1 MKILFLTQW
10 FDPEPFFKGINYVK
24 KLQETGHKVQVLTGF
39 PNYPS
44 GKVYDGYK
52 IRLWKDEV
60 IGDISILRTF
70 LYPNHDNS
78 SVKRA
83 INYLSFTFSSTI
95 FGIFKLKKPEL
106 VYVYHPPITVG
117 ITALILK
124 RIWKV
129 PYVYEIQDIW
139 PDTLRATGM
148 VNNKYLMR
156 LIDRLCTIIYKNADR
171 LTVIS
176 PGFKD
181 KLISMGINPEQIDVI
196 YNPCDETSNYPRK
209 GNQQLAKKLKL
220 NGKFNIIFAGNMGR
234 AQALEAV
241 LKSAELV
248 QNNYPEIQFVFIGGG
263 IDENRLRNCAKD
275 LNLNNTLFLERVPLS
290 KIGDIIALADIAL
303 VHLKG
308 DPLFKITI
316 PGKTQ
321 TYMASSKPIIMGVE
335 GDAANLVIKAN
346 AGLAC
351 IPEDP
356 KSISDAVLKLY
367 NLPKEELINLGKNG
381 RKYYESE
388 LSLDVMFQKLNK
400 VFDKAIKSYL

>member
-1 MKILFLTQW
+1 MKILFISQW

-24 KLQETGHKVQVLTGF
+24 RLNRRGHDVHVLTGF
-39 PNYPS
+39 PNYPN
-44 GKVYDGYK
+44 GIIYDGYK
-52 IRLWKDEV
+52 VRLWQHELIEK
-60 IGDISILRTF
+60 ISVLRTY
-70 LYPNHDNS
+70 LYPSHDNS

-83 INYLSFTFSSTI
+83 INYLSFAFSATI
-95 FGIFKLKKPEL
+95 FGIIKLKKPDL

-156 LIDRLCTIIYKNADR
+156 IIDRLCTIIYKNADR

-181 KLISMGINPEQIDVI
+181 KLISMGINQEKIDVI
-196 YNPCDETSNYPRK
+196 YNPCDETSSYPRK

-220 NGKFNIIFAGNMGR
+220 NGKFNIMFTGNMGK
-234 AQALEAV
+234 AQALESV

-263 IDENRLRNCAKD
+263 IDENYLRNCAKE
-275 LNLNNTLFLERVPLS
+275 LNLDNTLFLERVPLS

-303 VHLKG
+303 VHLKR

-321 TYMASSKPIIMGVE
+321 TYMASSKPIIIGVE

-346 AGLAC
+346 AGVTC
-351 IPEDP
+351 IPEDH
-356 KSISDAVLKLY
+356 KSICDAALKLY
-367 NLPKEELINLGKNG
+367 NLPKEELIKMGKNG

-388 LSLDVMFQKLNK
+388 LSLDVLFQKLDE
-400 VFDKAIKSYL
+400 VFNKAIRSYS